1 MVYDTFVISSFD
13 KFNSFW
19 PPLKDIIEPSFL
31 VASRECHLLS
41 MLCDFGSDSPTA
53 IPEAIPPDIIFQLS
67 DSFFFACG
75 ILLVLS
81 YII

>member
-1 MVYDTFVISSFD
+1 MTHSQSVLLINLIPSGLLSKISL
-13 KFNSFW
+13 N
-19 PPLKDIIEPSFL
+19 PSFL